1 MAFSKLVNST
11 SRIIAGDDKE
21 ERQLRLQPIPV
32 SIPKAEISKLEFE
45 VQQQQFS
52 ELAAAGKALGMG
64 SLQM

>member
-11 SRIIAGDDKE
+11 CKIIAGDDKE
-21 ERQLRLQPIPV
+21 ERQLGLQPIPV
-32 SIPKAEISKLEFE
+32 SIPKAKISKLEFE